1 MAQAGQGFAGRSVQ
15 FCTHFECK
23 LFIQIQFVFQIEI
36 KSMDSSEW
44 KHVFANIHRQGLL
57 MDENVLTDNF
67 QDVVNKAF
75 DPDMGFGYVSENG
88 YKTSARVIL
97 QGKNPFLDNHTVSP
111 DYKG

>member
-1 MAQAGQGFAGRSVQ
+1 MEKYIFPNTEERS
-15 FCTHFECK
+15 
-23 LFIQIQFVFQIEI
+23 
-36 KSMDSSEW
+36 SSQW
-44 KHVFANIHRQGLL
+44 K
-57 MDENVLTDNF
+57 ENF

-75 DPDMGFGYVSENG
+75 DPDMGFGYVSEKG